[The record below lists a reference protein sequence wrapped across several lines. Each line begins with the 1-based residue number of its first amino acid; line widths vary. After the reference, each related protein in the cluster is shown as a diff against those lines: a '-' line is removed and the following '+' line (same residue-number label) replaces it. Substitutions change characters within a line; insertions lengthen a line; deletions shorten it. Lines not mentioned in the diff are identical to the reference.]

1 MATPRRETMS
11 ATATVENPCC
21 HVSGVENP
29 AASRKNWKTCVESMV
44 AACGERT
51 KKVPALGKGGT
62 GVQLFQ
68 FGERKWRKVQGQRG
82 KCAITR
88 GLDAKLPI
96 KGLSLVI
103 GIISDTVFRKIVSER
118 RIVTPEN
125 QYFSFSLPFDSIY
138 TWKDLMHK
146 LIKITWDFTKI
157 MIIAVNRS

>member
-1 MATPRRETMS
+1 MLSCFWSRRTS
-11 ATATVENPCC
+11 
-21 HVSGVENP
+21 
-29 AASRKNWKTCVESMV
+29 SRKNWKKLVSNLWLRRV
-44 AACGERT
+44 VSGEKRSRPC
-51 KKVPALGKGGT
+51 KRRDGGAVVP
-62 GVQLFQ
+62 VWM
-68 FGERKWRKVQGQRG
+68 ERKWRKVQGQRG

-157 MIIAVNRS
+157 MIIAVNSS